1 MEYLHDSLDDQ
12 QLLYSRLQHPHFFS
26 VINTSVTQSISNQ
39 RWKTYMTDWITS
51 NFFTVASIPFSFF
64 NVVDTSV
71 TDSDKP
77 RFRKTHNTQSEG
89 SMKTDMVNLLKSI
102 IIGMKYDDKTE
113 VLQNQLLRLTLFSS
127 LVL

>member
-1 MEYLHDSLDDQ
+1 
-12 QLLYSRLQHPHFFS
+12 
-26 VINTSVTQSISNQ
+26 
-39 RWKTYMTDWITS
+39 MTDWITS